1 MSKIVHE
8 WNSHLENLSLPKL
21 IENSKQYLLL
31 RTDILQ
37 KTMVGFP
44 WIFLLKR
51 YLTPRAESPEGE
63 LITLTS
69 ISNFRDEQSF

>member
-1 MSKIVHE
+1 
-8 WNSHLENLSLPKL
+8 
-21 IENSKQYLLL
+21 
-31 RTDILQ
+31 
-37 KTMVGFP
+37 MVGFP

-51 YLTPRAESPEGE
+51 YLAPRAESPEGE

>member
-1 MSKIVHE
+1 
-8 WNSHLENLSLPKL
+8 
-21 IENSKQYLLL
+21 
-31 RTDILQ
+31 
-37 KTMVGFP
+37 MVGFP
-44 WIFLLKR
+44 WNFLLKR